1 MVFKSASRNDS
12 YTVLTEAVDENEW
25 FIEQIKLGN
34 LLYQNKQKSLEWT
47 SERGLPLPS
56 RLTTQGSLNVIQKED
71 IVNKRTPNFNIN
83 DRKIEFTEN
92 QQEFLKSIG
101 FNNSVNSDGNL
112 DNSSFYKEDSKN
124 EKIYLNVKHLENND
138 ITIFVN
144 KNNTDYPIFDNTKK
158 NFFEF
163 SLISTADSEE
173 KNFIP
178 LVVPPSENG
187 R

>member
-1 MVFKSASRNDS
+1 MS
-12 YTVLTEAVDENEW
+12 
-25 FIEQIKLGN
+25 
-34 LLYQNKQKSLEWT
+34 
-47 SERGLPLPS
+47 
-56 RLTTQGSLNVIQKED
+56 TQGSLNVIQKED
-71 IVNKRTPNFNIN
+71 IVNKRTSNFSIN

-101 FNNSVNSDGNL
+101 FKNSVNSDGNL
-112 DNSSFYKEDSKN
+112 NNSSFYKEDSKN
-124 EKIYLNVKHLENND
+124 EKIYLNVKHFENND

-163 SLISTADSEE
+163 PLISTADSEE
-173 KNFIP
+173 RNFIP